1 MSFMEG
7 RGHNNGRSDR
17 EVEFPNTDIEAR
29 VNERLPDQAPAR
41 CQNCTISEPELAPGH
56 QFMVCS
62 RCRSK
67 LDFIVHYCS
76 KYVSRA
82 CQFFAAP

>member
-29 VNERLPDQAPAR
+29 VDERLPDQTPAR
-41 CQNCTISEPELAPGH
+41 CQNCTVSEPELAPGD

-62 RCRSK
+62 RCKSK

-82 CQFFAAP
+82 CQFFATP